1 MARAA
6 TVPLVRSATLYQW
19 LVDREERSLA
29 AGGTLCWWP
38 DQPSYDANPQR
49 LAALRAGEP
58 VDIAASDLPLYARAG
73 MVCHWWT
80 RAVVSADGAVTFR
93 DDDGAAWLAE
103 NDLQADDP
111 PVNGMPTGAS
121 LFVWLPDRRDKFA
134 RAQKRRADADNLRR
148 LHPRA
153 GD

>member
-6 TVPLVRSATLYQW
+6 TVPLVRSATLYQG

-29 AGGTLCWWP
+29 AGGTLGWSP
-38 DQPSYDANPQR
+38 DQLSYDANPQR
-49 LAALRAGEP
+49 LAALRAGES

-93 DDDGAAWLAE
+93 DDDGAALLAE
-103 NDLQADDP
+103 NDL
-111 PVNGMPTGAS
+111 
-121 LFVWLPDRRDKFA
+121 
-134 RAQKRRADADNLRR
+134 
-148 LHPRA
+148 
-153 GD
+153 